1 MVPKF
6 LLQPLVENAV
16 VHGFKNKS
24 DEWKIHIEAVRKEDV
39 VQITVTDNGIGM
51 SEMELVKLN
60 EKIKE
65 PIFEN
70 SVGNKGYALRNLNYQ
85 LQLKYGEHSG
95 VTIWST
101 YGEGTKAVIQL
112 YGIDEEIKE
121 RRESGCTDY

>member
-1 MVPKF
+1 M
-6 LLQPLVENAV
+6 
-16 VHGFKNKS
+16 
-24 DEWKIHIEAVRKEDV
+24 
-39 VQITVTDNGIGM
+39 
-51 SEMELVKLN
+51 
-60 EKIKE
+60 
-65 PIFEN
+65 
-70 SVGNKGYALRNLNYQ
+70 RNLNYQ